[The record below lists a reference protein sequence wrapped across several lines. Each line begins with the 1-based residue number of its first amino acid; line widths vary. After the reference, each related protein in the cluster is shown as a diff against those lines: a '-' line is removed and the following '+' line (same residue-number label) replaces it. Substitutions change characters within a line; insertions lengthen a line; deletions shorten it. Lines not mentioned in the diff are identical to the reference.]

1 MCLVHRIL
9 HHNLCLLCQQVQLLI
24 NHPDTEQHVFY
35 CFVLPSVTLP
45 EVTKPCV
52 VYQPALHYTVS
63 KQVYE
68 AITVPELY
76 AEILNAEDALAAQII
91 KSKYKNFHFYKGDN
105 CQHWVMHDCIQLLLL
120 LLVTSIQMMVVM
132 VSVQHYHIN
141 PQHKNGLRLWHITRM
156 MKWLKCC

>member
-1 MCLVHRIL
+1 ML
-9 HHNLCLLCQQVQLLI
+9 
-24 NHPDTEQHVFY
+24 
-35 CFVLPSVTLP
+35 FVLPSVDLP
-45 EVTKPCV
+45 EVTKPRV
-52 VYQPALHYTVS
+52 VYQSALHYTVS
-63 KQVYE
+63 KPVHE
-68 AITVPELY
+68 AITMPEMY
-76 AEILNAEDALAAQII
+76 AEIFNTEDAIAAQII